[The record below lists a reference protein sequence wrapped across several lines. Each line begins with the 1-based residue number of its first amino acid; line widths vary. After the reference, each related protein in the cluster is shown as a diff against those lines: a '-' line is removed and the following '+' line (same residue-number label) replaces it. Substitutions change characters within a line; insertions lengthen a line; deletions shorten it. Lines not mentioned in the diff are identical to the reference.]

1 MNQTLSTFLKFAV
14 TAVAIGAF
22 LFGVGYTM
30 VEDEV
35 THYDGQVTGE
45 RADLTNN

>member
-22 LFGVGYTM
+22 LFGIGYTM
-30 VEDEV
+30 VDDEV
-35 THYDGQVTGE
+35 THYDSVVVGE
-45 RADLTNN
+45 QSDLVNN